1 MVGEVVSREVLDP
14 IAIAEEMSD
23 RDPDELTVLGR
34 DRQRLG
40 PVHQQLLVVG
50 SEERGG
56 DDGGDVVTG
65 VGAIDDLRDGG
76 GPDRELVDHMSR
88 FGRHGCIVGGVP
100 DTALTPTYRR
110 TLQV

>member
-1 MVGEVVSREVLDP
+1 
-14 IAIAEEMSD
+14 
-23 RDPDELTVLGR
+23 
-34 DRQRLG
+34 
-40 PVHQQLLVVG
+40 
-50 SEERGG
+50 
-56 DDGGDVVTG
+56 